1 MRCHALALA
10 TCLLAACTQGAA
22 PQAPADPGTMPSTA
36 SERTSMPDAPV
47 TAALIPAR
55 FVGTWAAG
63 AAACAAVGD
72 PSRLV
77 IAADRLRF
85 HESSG
90 PLRSVSVNGDDLSL
104 TAALTGEGETREAT
118 YRFMLS
124 DGDTVLTDRDAG
136 MVRRRCG
143 A

>member
-10 TCLLAACTQGAA
+10 TCLLAACTQGSALH
-22 PQAPADPGTMPSTA
+22 APADPGTMPSTA
-36 SERTSMPDAPV
+36 SERPSTPAAPGLP
-47 TAALIPAR
+47 ALVPAR
-55 FVGTWAAG
+55 FQGTWAAD
-63 AAACAAVGD
+63 AVACAAVGD

-77 IAADRLRF
+77 IAADALRF

-90 PLRSVSVNGDDLSL
+90 PLRNVSVNGDDLSL
-104 TAALTGEGETREAT
+104 TAALTGEGETREAS
-118 YRFMLS
+118 YRFTLS

-136 MVRRRCG
+136 LVRRRCD